1 MPPPQEAE
9 VDEIHET
16 PQEDG
21 ATSEDDYSQAPPQ
34 LCVLHESPDDQE
46 SNPLKMNGNVLPVK
60 IGCND
65 VTVVLDTGA
74 YLNMISHD
82 FYNKVTVFQPGV
94 KLNPHRRIRMRDANS
109 KPIYSEGEVEFEIEV
124 RDCFLPVTCQVVT
137 SLPVPFLLGW
147 NWLKQNDVII
157 SPGTESA
164 VLYGQPVL
172 TALEDLSTP
181 DPIFVNL
188 AYPVEIQPTSM
199 VQVKVYI
206 KDQALKRLTKFD
218 LAGVSAGATCGD
230 ESAMSDEYELYI
242 SPHEELLQHGLI
254 MSLGIISLTAA
265 GEGFVKIANPTDDHM
280 YLESGTCV
288 AIAVPMDDFEILD
301 SEGIHRQIVL
311 LVQEAEHEEESTGT
325 ASQTEVT
332 APAHYFDSEIFQPN
346 VLRLEERDTAG
357 LDPIDWESL
366 LPVGVMTADQRHALI
381 DMLNANR
388 DVFATSVAQVGRVSC
403 VKHEIKLKPD
413 ARIVRQRPYRL
424 SPEKQEALDAQIQE
438 LLRAKV
444 VVESDSPW
452 QSPVVMIKKRN
463 KAPDGS
469 DLWRTCIDY
478 RALNAMTQ
486 KDTGYFAMP
495 TFDDLYDSISRQRPQ
510 WMSSLD
516 MLSGYYQIEMD
527 EKSQDYTTFNTGK
540 GSYKFLRCPFG
551 LSLAPFSY
559 SRAMHAALSRLGQT
573 YVWFYLDDV
582 FVASRTFQV
591 HLKHLQKVFNQFR
604 QYGFTVHPHKCDFAR
619 QELKFLGHIWTRD
632 GIKPDSTKVE
642 VMQNF
647 PAPTSVTE
655 VRRWLGLS
663 GYYRRFVKD
672 YSKLA
677 HPLTELTKK
686 DVPFE
691 WTPGAQEAMDKIKT
705 ALLEQA
711 VLYYPRLDREFVLNT
726 DASKHSISSILSQ
739 KDDEGVLRPVAF
751 FSMKLS
757 PAQQVWDINSK
768 EAFALVMSIRL
779 HRHLIGLNKLQ
790 VVTDNLT
797 TRYLQTL
804 KRSSAP
810 KLLRWALELQ
820 GMDIEI
826 KHAPGRTIQAV
837 DALSRIPSQN
847 KTMAEHPNRAELKRP
862 LREELVLNAPLDF
875 NVPSVS
881 DLLNE
886 SLEGEGRGNEVTRQH
901 AQRMYELRTEVAD
914 SQLEPDPESD
924 ENDDTDLELIDNP
937 ITFAFPQLAEE
948 AALNLHETY
957 INRASVMKQK
967 QAQSPDFQPMISY
980 LTDGTLP
987 RKKRACQTLLAD
999 SQNFVIGDD
1008 GLLYH
1013 LFSPSRRKDEAS
1025 YRAQLCL
1032 PAEYRG
1038 YVVHKYHDEILG
1050 AHCGTV
1056 RLLTALRRRYF
1067 WPKMQ
1072 TDVVD
1077 YVRTCAACIQSKRS
1091 SNMRKAPMELRQTY
1105 PIFYHVH
1112 MDVVS
1117 LPKDPAT
1124 GYSKCLVMIDSFS
1137 SYAELT
1143 AIKNERAPTV
1153 GEAFFR
1159 NWVCRHSVPT
1169 LITTDRHK
1177 SFRSQFLQALAKL
1190 LGSKQ
1195 VFTSSNRPQ
1204 SNSKVERA
1212 NSSILNILRVLASE
1226 NRNWCELL
1234 PVVRFGLNT
1243 GMNASS
1249 LYSPYF
1255 LAHGV
1260 PKRVRVLIMAH
1271 QTGGSGPARVRG
1283 HVKSEL

>member
-1 MPPPQEAE
+1 M
-9 VDEIHET
+9 
-16 PQEDG
+16 
-21 ATSEDDYSQAPPQ
+21 ATTENDDSLAPPL
-34 LCVLHESPDDQE
+34 LCALSEPDAEPE
-46 SNPLKMNGNVLPVK
+46 SNPLKMNGNVLPVR
-60 IGCND
+60 IGCI
-65 VTVVLDTGA
+65 TVNAVIDTGA
-74 YLNMISHD
+74 YSSMVSRD
-82 FYNKVTVFQPGV
+82 FYNKITVLQPEV
-94 KLNPHRRIRMRDANS
+94 KLNPYKRTRMRDANS
-109 KPIYSEGEVEFEIEV
+109 NPIHPEGEVEFEIEV
-124 RDCFLPVTCQVVT
+124 RDCFLPVKCQVVT

-147 NWLKQNDVII
+147 NWLKQHDVII
-157 SPGTESA
+157 SPGTDTA

-172 TALEDLSTP
+172 TAIEDLSYP

-188 AYPVEIQPTSM
+188 ANSIEIQPTSM

-206 KDQALKRLTKFD
+206 RDGALKKLTKTD
-218 LAGVSAGATCGD
+218 LAGAFGGAACD
-230 ESAMSDEYELYI
+230 EEAVLDDGYELYI

-254 MSLGIISLTAA
+254 MSLGIISVNAA
-265 GEGFVKIANPTDDHM
+265 GEAFVKIANPTEDHL

-288 AIAVPMDDFEILD
+288 AIAVPMDVYEILD
-301 SEGIHRQIVL
+301 SDGIHRQIVL
-311 LVQEAEHEEESTGT
+311 LIQEANDDTESTGT
-325 ASQTEVT
+325 ASQTEIT

-346 VLRLEERDTAG
+346 VLRLEDRETAS
-357 LDPIDWESL
+357 LEPIDWESL
-366 LPVGVMTADQRHALI
+366 LPKDIMTENQRKSI
-381 DMLNANR
+381 IEMLNANR

-424 SPEKQEALDAQIQE
+424 SPEKQEALDVQIQD

-582 FVASRTFQV
+582 FVASRTFAA
-591 HLKHLQKVFNQFR
+591 HLRHLQKVFNQFR

-619 QELKFLGHIWTRD
+619 HELKFLGHIWTRE
-632 GIKPDSTKVE
+632 GIKPDVTKVE
-642 VMQNF
+642 IMQNF

-691 WTPGAQEAMDKIKT
+691 WTPGAQEAMDKIKK

-711 VLYYPRLDREFVLNT
+711 VLYYPRLDREFTLNT

-779 HRHLIGLNKLQ
+779 HRHLIGVNKLL

-837 DALSRIPSQN
+837 DALSRMPSQN

-862 LREELVLNAPLDF
+862 LREELVLNAPPDF
-875 NVPSVS
+875 HAPSIS
-881 DLLNE
+881 DLLND
-886 SLEGEGRGNEVTRQH
+886 SLENEGRGNEVTRQYAH
-901 AQRMYELRTEVAD
+901 RMRDLRAEVIESDQSEDETETDDVTDEGEETEV
-914 SQLEPDPESD
+914 EMV
-924 ENDDTDLELIDNP
+924 DDP
-937 ITFAFPQLAEE
+937 ITFVFPQLAEE
-948 AALNLHETY
+948 DALNLSENYENNVT
-957 INRASVMKQK
+957 IMKQK
-967 QAQSPDFQPMISY
+967 QQQSPDFQPMLSY

-987 RKKRACQTLLAD
+987 RKKRACQTVLAD

-1013 LFSPSRRKDEAS
+1013 LFSSSRRKEES
-1025 YRAQLCL
+1025 SFRAQLCL
-1032 PAEYRG
+1032 PSEYRG

-1050 AHCGTV
+1050 THCGTV

-1072 TDVVD
+1072 TDVLD
-1077 YVRTCAACIQSKRS
+1077 YVRTCKPCVQSKRS

-1117 LPKDPAT
+1117 LPQDPAT

-1153 GEAFFR
+1153 GQAFFR
-1159 NWVCRHSVPT
+1159 NWVCRHSVPN

-1177 SFRSQFLQALAKL
+1177 SFRSEFLKALAEL

-1195 VFTSSNRPQ
+1195 IFTSSNRPQ
-1204 SNSKVERA
+1204 SNSKVERT
-1212 NSSILNILRVLASE
+1212 NSSILNTLRVLAAK
-1226 NRNWCELL
+1226 NKNWCELL

-1249 LYSPYF
+1249 QYSPYF

-1260 PKRVRVLIMAH
+1260 PKRDGVLIMVH
-1271 QTGGSGPARVRG
+1271 QTGGSGPAKVRG